1 VYAGAPVA
9 SVSST
14 YDRVTQDMLSSGYTA
29 APSAPGYAA
38 GPPSSAMIASLA
50 KSTNN
55 KPLSGSYD
63 IVPGQTAAAAAS
75 GYAQTSSTTMAGG
88 AAPSNYS
95 LAPVPDVLE
104 ASSAPLVPLMAAREV
119 ACSTPAFLQFAWYHG
134 SISREDSEAL
144 LAKREPFCFL
154 VRDSNQGANT
164 FTVSVVKYAGGIAH
178 ILAQPVL
185 ENNRI
190 VGYKFGK
197 TDSVVYRSVPHL
209 IESYLA
215 MKGSMKT
222 LGTCVP
228 RK

>member
-1 VYAGAPVA
+1 
-9 SVSST
+9 
-14 YDRVTQDMLSSGYTA
+14 MLSSGYTA
-29 APSAPGYAA
+29 APSAPGYTV
-38 GPPSSAMIASLA
+38 GPPGVHSSAVIAGLA

-55 KPLSGSYD
+55 KPPIGSYD
-63 IVPGQTAAAAAS
+63 IVPGKTPAAS
-75 GYAQTSSTTMAGG
+75 HYAQTSSTTMAN
-88 AAPSNYS
+88 AVPASNYS
-95 LAPVPDVLE
+95 LAPAPDVLE
-104 ASSAPLVPLMAAREV
+104 ASAAPLMPLMAAREV
-119 ACSTPAFLQFAWYHG
+119 ACSTPALLQFAWYHG

-164 FTVSVVKYAGGIAH
+164 FAVSVVKYAGGIVH

-197 TDSVVYRSVPHL
+197 DDSVVYRSVPHL

-215 MKGSMKT
+215 MKGAMKT